1 MFMSELLGQSHHK
14 QMVLLKKKITVMSQ
28 GQMVDF
34 VKIRKNVKRFGCK
47 NKTCMRIKHAC
58 VEVTHVVRAM
68 TEEIVVM
75 HLYEMVLYVN
85 ASHVLN
91 RLQCNKYV

>member
-1 MFMSELLGQSHHK
+1 M
-14 QMVLLKKKITVMSQ
+14 LK
-28 GQMVDF
+28 DLAA
-34 VKIRKNVKRFGCK
+34 
-47 NKTCMRIKHAC
+47 RIKHAC